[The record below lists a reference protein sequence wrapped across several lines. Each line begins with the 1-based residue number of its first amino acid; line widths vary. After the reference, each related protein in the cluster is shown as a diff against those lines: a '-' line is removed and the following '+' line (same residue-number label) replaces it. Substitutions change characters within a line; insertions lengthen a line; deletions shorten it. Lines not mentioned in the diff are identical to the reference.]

1 MQNRLERFKTK
12 YMELTDKE
20 KDICKRYSTRDK
32 QGYVHCLDCPLRLP
46 TNEINTVNCY
56 AIIDGR
62 TKEAKELKRFI

>member
-1 MQNRLERFKTK
+1 
-12 YMELTDKE
+12 MELTDKE
-20 KDICKRYSTRDK
+20 KDICRKYSTRDK
-32 QGYVHCLDCPLRLP
+32 HGYVHCMNCPLRLS